1 MLNICKSQIE
11 VTYFLKC
18 RSFALLNKPTF
29 VKLVLV
35 GFIVNI
41 FNYLYQLEGRRDIRT
56 WFVDGVG

>member
-11 VTYFLKC
+11 VNLKC
-18 RSFALLNKPTF
+18 RSIALLNKPTF

-56 WFVDGVG
+56 WFVDGVS